1 MMVPTQ
7 IGIIGYMIEMRNFR
21 LNNTLMPMIFVWLA
35 SGLGA
40 YWMISFF
47 KTSLPLELVE
57 SARIDGAN
65 ELQIYSR
72 IAMPCIKPGI
82 LTLALLQFLWSWNS
96 YMYPLVFVNKTE
108 NYTIPIF
115 VKSLASAF
123 RTDYGAQ
130 LAGLTLATIP
140 VLIIFS
146 FGVSIQPLISLLS
159 YLMSLFFPN
168 PVEQSIAGIQQSGL
182 VVSMLSVAILPAI
195 LEEVFSRGILL
206 SGYHFLGKWK
216 AAFVSALLF
225 GLLHMNPQQFLY
237 AFVVGF
243 IFCFL
248 VERTDSLYASILPH
262 MVINGTTIVSI
273 FTEGAGTGPV
283 EMEQSVILVTLLL
296 MALLSIPWLAVLLYI
311 FLKINPP
318 RTELELTDEN
328 GQVYTERFITPAMI
342 GIFVLYIVCGIIPY
356 LKS

>member
-1 MMVPTQ
+1 MTETKRTNRFALLFFLYFMGSSVAVAMLPFVRKMSDS
-7 IGIIGYMIEMRNFR
+7 GYMLLAQLISFLPPIAAYFYFTKKDIRKTLR
-21 LNNTLMPMIFVWLA
+21 LNP
-35 SGLGA
+35 LGWKNA
-40 YWMISFF
+40 
-47 KTSLPLELVE
+47 
-57 SARIDGAN
+57 
-65 ELQIYSR
+65 
-72 IAMPCIKPGI
+72 
-82 LTLALLQFLWSWNS
+82 
-96 YMYPLVFVNKTE
+96 
-108 NYTIPIF
+108 
-115 VKSLASAF
+115 
-123 RTDYGAQ
+123 
-130 LAGLTLATIP
+130 
-140 VLIIFS
+140 LIIFS

-296 MALLSIPWLAVLLYI
+296 MAILSIPWLAVLLYI
-311 FLKINPP
+311 FLKLNPP
-318 RTELELTDEN
+318 RAELELTDEN
-328 GQVYTERFITPAMI
+328 GQIYTERFLTPAMLC
-342 GIFVLYIVCGIIPY
+342 IFAVYIVCGIIPY